1 MTSSTSCSEQA
12 LPFQEMGEPRA
23 SGALR
28 PHLGP
33 QGESLVTAYGHEPRT
48 DLHRNGRAP
57 RERGLFL
64 PPVSAA
70 VLGTG
75 TARGATGRQ
84 SEYGNEPPSDLSS
97 PTANLR
103 QCRGNANLFRGGL
116 LGSRAVR
123 DAPGWRRCSS
133 SRRLRS
139 FGCSLRAPLTT
150 PAIRLAPLP
159 PRASVAR
166 RLRLPSVLLGR
177 GDEMHRSPAVC
188 GVPPR
193 PGERSAA
200 A

>member
-1 MTSSTSCSEQA
+1 
-12 LPFQEMGEPRA
+12 MGEPRA

-28 PHLGP
+28 PHLRP
-33 QGESLVTAYGHEPRT
+33 QGESLVTAYGNEPRT
-48 DLHRNGRAP
+48 DLHRDGRAP

-97 PTANLR
+97 PT
-103 QCRGNANLFRGGL
+103 
-116 LGSRAVR
+116 
-123 DAPGWRRCSS
+123 
-133 SRRLRS
+133 
-139 FGCSLRAPLTT
+139 SLRAPLTT

-177 GDEMHRSPAVC
+177 GDEMHRSPPVC

-193 PGERSAA
+193 PGSDQRPRTERRKHPLTPRVRDPNFCSARMPGIRQEGGGCRWRTRDEGGA
-200 A
+200 SQGDG

>member
-1 MTSSTSCSEQA
+1 
-12 LPFQEMGEPRA
+12 MGEPRA

-33 QGESLVTAYGHEPRT
+33 QGESLVTAYGNEPRT

-123 DAPGWRRCSS
+123 DAPG
-133 SRRLRS
+133 
-139 FGCSLRAPLTT
+139 
-150 PAIRLAPLP
+150 
-159 PRASVAR
+159 
-166 RLRLPSVLLGR
+166 
-177 GDEMHRSPAVC
+177 GDVVQAAGGC

-193 PGERSAA
+193 PGSDQRPRTERRKHPLTPRVRDPIFCSARMPGIRQEGGGCRWRSRDEGGA
-200 A
+200 SQGDG